1 MRISDWSSDV
11 CSSDLSVVLEEE
23 KIPKLG
29 FTFKELGDRKDVE
42 KDALLEVL
50 STGELIAFYILNII
64 FEIRAREKAGQKTL
78 IIVDDV
84 ADSFDYKNKYAII
97 QYLKDISENDNF
109 RQVIL
114 THNFDFFRTIQSR
127 FVSYKSCFMVTR
139 KEGGIEVN
147 KAVGVKNIFVKDWK
161 IRFGNVPRKRIASIP
176 FMRNLVEFTKAR
188 KSTRLNSSH

>member
-50 STGELIAFYILNII
+50 STGERRAFYILNIL

-84 ADSFDYKNKYAII
+84 ADSLDYKNKYAII
-97 QYLKDISENDNF
+97 QYLKDIRSEEQTSELKSLM
-109 RQVIL
+109 RI
-114 THNFDFFRTIQSR
+114 
-127 FVSYKSCFMVTR
+127 SYTV
-139 KEGGIEVN
+139 
-147 KAVGVKNIFVKDWK
+147 
-161 IRFGNVPRKRIASIP
+161 
-176 FMRNLVEFTKAR
+176 
-188 KSTRLNSSH
+188 